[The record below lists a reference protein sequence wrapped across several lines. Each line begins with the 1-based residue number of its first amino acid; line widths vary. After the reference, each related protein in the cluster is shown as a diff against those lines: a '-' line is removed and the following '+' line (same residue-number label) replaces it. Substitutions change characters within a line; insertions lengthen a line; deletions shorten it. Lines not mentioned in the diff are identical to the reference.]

1 MPQQLCVPCQ
11 VAQERLALMW
21 MSTDA
26 EQDLCASEATN
37 SRKLKSIGNTHI
49 DLENEKLKVGK
60 YLQSFLAT
68 SSAFWQSPL
77 IQKLTVS
84 VHNIAVH

>member
-1 MPQQLCVPCQ
+1 
-11 VAQERLALMW
+11 MW

-60 YLQSFLAT
+60 YSVISGNEFSFLT
-68 SSAFWQSPL
+68 KSFNSETDCVCEQHSSL
-77 IQKLTVS
+77 LE
-84 VHNIAVH
+84 NINKII